1 VGVGSGLGAVRLG
14 TEHSVLSTQK
24 REFMISEARKV
35 GYGIDRRSFL
45 RSAVIASAIAVT
57 SEWELNRA
65 LAAELIRLPTPSD
78 PGRYFPT
85 QNETRRDI
93 RHFAP
98 VKVSRNRIIREVVGL
113 RPYRSEGFVVE
124 AEQFGNK
131 LLVHN
136 YGHGGAGVTLSW
148 GTASQ
153 AVDLRK
159 DFMQTRPLQTRAASA
174 RRSRT
179 RAQHFAVLGCGVNGL
194 TTARLLQ
201 RRFQNGPGTVTI
213 YAKDL
218 PPETTSNIAGAF
230 WYPSSVFDPQ
240 KVTSKFSEQFQL
252 ACQISHRAFQTL
264 VGTEYGVRWTDTYEL
279 MRNEAS
285 LSRELLGGGN
295 LYPQTET
302 YRDAQQY
309 FGFPYVRQFS
319 TMMIE
324 PHVYLNALLRDFYVA
339 GGKVVVKEFRS
350 REEIARIT
358 EPVIFNCTGLG
369 ARALFNDQRLIPV
382 RGQLEVLLP
391 QPEVDY
397 CYLSGS
403 SYMFPRR
410 DGIILGGT
418 WDHEDWSLEPNA
430 EQTTEILEA
439 HSEIMKTVVRSQ

>member
-1 VGVGSGLGAVRLG
+1 MIDEASRVAHEVG
-14 TEHSVLSTQK
+14 
-24 REFMISEARKV
+24 
-35 GYGIDRRSFL
+35 RRRFL
-45 RSAVIASAIAVT
+45 RSALIASAVAVT
-57 SEWELNRA
+57 SDRRDLSRA
-65 LAAELIRLPTPSD
+65 LAAELVRFPRPVDSR
-78 PGRYFPT
+78 RYFPA
-85 QNETRRDI
+85 QDEKRHDVRR
-93 RHFAP
+93 FAP
-98 VKVSRNRIIREVVGL
+98 VKVSRDRIIREVVGL

-124 AEQFGNK
+124 AERFGNK

-148 GTASQ
+148 GTASL
-153 AVDLRK
+153 AVDLAR
-159 DFMQTRPLQTRAASA
+159 DFMQTRTLQTRLPSA

-179 RAQHFAVLGCGVNGL
+179 LARHFAVLGCGVNGL
-194 TTARLLQ
+194 STARLLQ

-213 YAKDL
+213 YAKEV

-240 KVTSKFSEQFQL
+240 KVTSMFSDQFRL
-252 ACQISHRAFQTL
+252 ACQISNKAFQTL
-264 VGTEYGVRWTDTYEL
+264 VGTEYGVRWTETYEL
-279 MRNEAS
+279 LRNEAS
-285 LSRELLGGGN
+285 LSHELLGGGQ

-339 GGKVVVKEFRS
+339 GGKVVIKEFRS

-430 EQTTEILEA
+430 EQTIEILEA
-439 HSEIMKTVVRSQ
+439 HSEIMKTVVSRQ